1 MVNPDG
7 LDRVVL
13 TLVDPRSQQVITTC
27 LLMQEFKQLMQR
39 GLNTWVEP
47 PSALLLLSDKLNL
60 I

>member
-27 LLMQEFKQLMQR
+27 LLMGEFKQLMQR
-39 GLNTWVEP
+39 GLNTWTEP
-47 PSALLLLSDKLNL
+47 PPALLLLSDKLDL

>member
-7 LDRVVL
+7 LDNVVL
-13 TLVDPRSQQVITTC
+13 TLVDPRSRQVMTTC
-27 LLMQEFKQLMQR
+27 LQMSEFKQLMQR

-47 PSALLLLSDKLNL
+47 PPALLLLSDKLDL